1 MSERSLFKRK
11 IRLKETVCTII
22 SDKID
27 AVEVAIASIVKS
39 RKILELYVKN
49 NPKFLYSLKPIKV
62 DKGPEVVM
70 RMASAAEKANV
81 GPMAA
86 VAGVLADIAVEN
98 MIKIGCNVAVV
109 ENGGEISAIS
119 NVPVNTALLAGDHT
133 LSGAFGFRL
142 EEFPIGVATSSG
154 LFSHALSFGEAEA
167 VTIFAESAGL
177 ADAVATAIGNM
188 IKGENYQDVAKKGV
202 EKALEIEGVKGAIV
216 IYRDYVSFGGKIPK
230 MIRIKK
236 S

>member
-1 MSERSLFKRK
+1 MSGRNLFKRK
-11 IRLKETVCTII
+11 ISLKETVCTII
-22 SDKID
+22 SDNIN
-27 AVEVAIASIVKS
+27 AVDVAISSIVEN
-39 RKILELYVKN
+39 RKILELYVKK

-62 DKGPEVVM
+62 DDGPEVVK
-70 RMASAAEKANV
+70 RMADAAERANV

-119 NVPVNTALLAGDHT
+119 DTPINTALLAGDHI
-133 LSGAFGFRL
+133 LSGAFGFSL

-177 ADAVATAIGNM
+177 ADAVATVIGNM
-188 IKGENYQDVAKKGV
+188 IKGENHKEVAKSGV

-230 MIRIKK
+230 IIKIKK